1 MFVLIKSTLMKSEHL
16 NVYFGQFSFN
26 STERRRVMEAESQ
39 NCRVLLCLITISV
52 VISEAGMCCGVALT
66 S

>member
-1 MFVLIKSTLMKSEHL
+1 MKSEHL
-16 NVYFGQFSFN
+16 NVYFGQFPFN

>member
-1 MFVLIKSTLMKSEHL
+1 MKSEHL

-26 STERRRVMEAESQ
+26 STERRRVMEAKSQ

-52 VISEAGMCCGVALT
+52 VISEAGMCCGIALT